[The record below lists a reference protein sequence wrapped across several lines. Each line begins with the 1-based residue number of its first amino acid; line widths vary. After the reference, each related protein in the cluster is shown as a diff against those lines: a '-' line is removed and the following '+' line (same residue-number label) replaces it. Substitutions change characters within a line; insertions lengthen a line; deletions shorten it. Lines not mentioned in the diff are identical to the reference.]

1 MKNDSA
7 MLKSFLMV
15 LFVLCIPSFLAIEAL
30 QSNKYIT
37 LENEVLS
44 LENSQ
49 NEAIDSN
56 KQLISELGTLSS
68 SARIEKIAIEELGM
82 HQATSDEIV
91 RVEMRS
97 SNNTE

>member
-1 MKNDSA
+1 MKKNSA
-7 MLKSFLMV
+7 LQYFLMI
-15 LFVLCIPSFLAIEAL
+15 LMALCIPAFFAVEAI
-30 QSNKYIT
+30 QSNKYT
-37 LENEVLS
+37 RLENEVRS
-44 LENSQ
+44 LEKSQ

-56 KQLISELGTLSS
+56 KQLISEIGTLSS

-97 SNNTE
+97 PSGVE